1 MLRLPCELPKAFCQ
15 YTLKANMWPENT
27 VKLRI
32 FLLTI
37 RSNGSCVLAALSSS
51 SLYSS
56 SSHSLCSVLSGS
68 LSCTGIVTLERSLPM
83 LFLRMFHRLMLL
95 LLGLGEGR
103 QDLRWQRTAPSSA
116 EPGNTCQMRRLKAL
130 NVADNDWTSTHSA
143 LSQFTW
149 VLSVALCLVTEVI
162 HGNVVANVTDVWII
176 LGCLKK
182 HKNLT
187 QKLRDTNPPED
198 RPWGPGSLSTSCQH
212 RI

>member
-1 MLRLPCELPKAFCQ
+1 MALVFSSKSRKTNKTYLKSQ
-15 YTLKANMWPENT
+15 TTLLIYLKEFSEATPW
-27 VKLRI
+27 KLLHHLAQDLTQSNRKLQI

-103 QDLRWQRTAPSSA
+103 QDLRWQRAVPSSA
-116 EPGNTCQMRRLKAL
+116 EPGNTCSHVRRWRHPVRRMLQIMTGHPPIVL
-130 NVADNDWTSTHSA
+130 C
-143 LSQFTW
+143 LSLPEFCLS
-149 VLSVALCLVTEVI
+149 LSVPL
-162 HGNVVANVTDVWII
+162 
-176 LGCLKK
+176 LK
-182 HKNLT
+182 LSMEM
-187 QKLRDTNPPED
+187 L
-198 RPWGPGSLSTSCQH
+198 SLMSLMYESSSDA
-212 RI
+212 